1 MAKRKDNIAYHNIR
15 LNLDNEQHR
24 RIHKVMA
31 ELNLSV
37 HKSINQFLIEA
48 ADAYIRMLEGNGT
61 IGEEKAQVP
70 TSQYLV
76 KEDLELIRREI
87 KDELQKEMIGM
98 LVSCLVSGKS
108 IQIQD
113 IKTTRDEFVQDMK
126 EEDTEADDTISGLVS
141 SWG

>member
-1 MAKRKDNIAYHNIR
+1 MARKKENIVYHNVR

-24 RIHKVMA
+24 RIHRVMA
-31 ELNLSV
+31 ELNLNV

-48 ADAYIRMLEGNGT
+48 VDAYIRMLEGEDVINKEGVQPPET
-61 IGEEKAQVP
+61 E
-70 TSQYLV
+70 YLV
-76 KEDLELIRREI
+76 KEDLEQIRREI
-87 KDELQKEMIGM
+87 KDELQREMIGM

-113 IKTTRDEFVQDMK
+113 IKTTKGEFVQDIP
-126 EEDTEADDTISGLVS
+126 EEDTEADETISGLVS